1 MFRHLLHE
9 NDSNE
14 HHCVGVFGHANVH
27 IDVYE
32 PELPKHDCDHQA
44 GVGDDYEE

>member
-1 MFRHLLHE
+1 MFQHLLHE

-14 HHCVGVFGHANVH
+14 HHCVGAYWHANVH
-27 IDVYE
+27 VDADE
-32 PELPKHDCDHQA
+32 LELPKHDCDYQP